1 MAWQDA
7 SVPGRYGKKGT
18 AYDPVKDT
26 EAFAKEVLNVIREMV
41 PKVSLAHQMI
51 FSHHQLNN
59 KAHVESKAIGGGQIQ
74 AITPMEPAPSSE
86 AVVGRTRITV
96 DRMLSM
102 QHKLDQ
108 LQEKQND
115 FDFRKKVGRL
125 HSLHFA
131 QYIDNAALIAAT
143 KAGMATATAYNG
155 LSAEQNAMG
164 GTQLSIGA
172 ADRARNPSA
181 VWEGLTTLMAT
192 MAENQKAI
200 VNRHSGHFIVVRPLM
215 WDTLAKAQQ
224 VYNREYKTSDGT
236 SREVESF
243 TISGVPV
250 VSSANLPAGQNITTH
265 LLNSTTNSNFFNGDF
280 RKVVALITH
289 PDSLMNA
296 FNFEPTPM
304 VEAPKAGQN
313 WWSYQTIAAFTFG
326 VDDVSQSAVLTID

>member
-1 MAWQDA
+1 MAWQDG

-18 AYDPVKDT
+18 TYDPVKDT
-26 EAFAKEVLNVIREMV
+26 EAFAKEVLGVIRETI
-41 PKVSLAHQMI
+41 PRVSLIHKTI
-51 FSHHQLNN
+51 FSHHMLNN

-96 DRMLSM
+96 DKMLSS

-115 FDFRKKVGRL
+115 FDFRRKVGTL
-125 HSLHFA
+125 QGSMFA
-131 QYIDNAALIAAT
+131 RFIDNAALIAAT

-164 GTQLSIGA
+164 GTQLSIGT
-172 ADRARNPSA
+172 ADRAKNPTA
-181 VWEGLTTLMAT
+181 VWEGIASLMAQMEET
-192 MAENQKAI
+192 EKAI
-200 VNRHSGHFIVVRPLM
+200 VDEHSGHFIVVRPAT
-215 WDTLAKAQQ
+215 WDVLSKSAQ
-224 VYNREYKTSDGT
+224 VYNREYKTADGT
-236 SREVESF
+236 SQKVAAFDIR
-243 TISGVPV
+243 GVPV
-250 VSSANLPAGQNITTH
+250 LKSASLPAGQNITTH
-265 LLNSTTNSNFFNGDF
+265 LLNSTTNNNFFNGDF

-304 VEAPKAGQN
+304 VEPPRAGQN